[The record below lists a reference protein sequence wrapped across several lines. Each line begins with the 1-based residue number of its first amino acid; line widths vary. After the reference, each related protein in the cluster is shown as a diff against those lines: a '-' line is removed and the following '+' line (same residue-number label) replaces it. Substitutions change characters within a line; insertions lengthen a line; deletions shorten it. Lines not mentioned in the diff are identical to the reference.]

1 MTCVVLR
8 RRVFIFWS
16 GCLLFGRGELGC
28 GKRMRNKRRDNRQ
41 SGDIL
46 TFADEITDRLILLV
60 IPSVILTV
68 N

>member
-1 MTCVVLR
+1 LR
-8 RRVFIFWS
+8 
-16 GCLLFGRGELGC
+16 C
-28 GKRMRNKRRDNRQ
+28 GKRMRNRRRDNRQ